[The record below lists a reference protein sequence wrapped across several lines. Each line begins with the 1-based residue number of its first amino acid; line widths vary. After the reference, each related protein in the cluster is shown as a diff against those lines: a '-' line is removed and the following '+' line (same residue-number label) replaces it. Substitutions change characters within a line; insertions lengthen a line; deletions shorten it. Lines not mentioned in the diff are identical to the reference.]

1 MTTLTTNQQHL
12 INQIITE
19 FIQHNQSTEFIQR
32 NSLLGIHEII
42 DEIDRK
48 KKEIARVLAHNESV
62 QKAMEPVMD
71 DHYEALAH
79 EINALGLHI
88 SRDTIYSHN
97 DGTRCNRI
105 NIKME
110 EHLHWDLDMTIEVQ
124 VRGDAVNFEGK
135 GCLPNQLCQLRPK
148 LIYRWNSYY
157 GWMSFEQMCEHEYF
171 RKDIKKLYEQKQNRK
186 N

>member
-32 NSLLGIHEII
+32 NSLLGIQEII

-79 EINALGLHI
+79 EINALGLSI
-88 SRDTIYSHN
+88 SNGTVYSYN
-97 DGTRCNRI
+97 CGTRCK
-105 NIKME
+105 NITIAE
-110 EHLHWDLDMTIEVQ
+110 SMTIQ
-124 VRGDAVNFEGK
+124 AQLRGDAVNFEGT
-135 GCLPNQLCQLRPK
+135 GCLPMQLSQLETRVH
-148 LIYRWNSYY
+148 YRWSDHY
-157 GWMSFEQMCEHEYF
+157 GWMPFGQMCKNESF
-171 RKDIKKLYEQKQNRK
+171 RDTIKKLYEQKQNRK